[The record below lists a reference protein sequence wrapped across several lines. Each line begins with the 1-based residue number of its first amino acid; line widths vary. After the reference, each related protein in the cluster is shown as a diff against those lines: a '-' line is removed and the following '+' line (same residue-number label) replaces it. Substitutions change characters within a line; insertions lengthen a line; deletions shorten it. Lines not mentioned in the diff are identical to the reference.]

1 MSKSLLYK
9 LHSHQVVPGLE
20 ADRNRFKLVYQRK
33 YRKVRIFKILSV
45 SKESKEW
52 VADPANGIYDV
63 EGGWF
68 CRGQYPPAL
77 QKILAEKKGFQAAQ
91 RL

>member
-9 LHSHQVVPGLE
+9 LHSHQLVPGVE
-20 ADRNRFKLVYQRK
+20 SDRNHFKLVYQSK
-33 YRKVRIFKILSV
+33 CRKVHIFKILSV

-52 VADPANGIYDV
+52 VADPANGICDV

-68 CRGQYPPAL
+68 CHGQYPPAL
-77 QKILAEKKGFQAAQ
+77 QNH
-91 RL
+91 